1 MSSSVTYA
9 KKGGRKHESKNGNA
23 NALPARG
30 VDADER
36 DVVPAASAAV
46 VPEVSAEKISERL
59 PPSPWETDHTIKVTH
74 ETTYLY
80 KCDTLE
86 VTEVYSG
93 IEFQKKFARAGFHTK
108 ERN

>member
-1 MSSSVTYA
+1 MSRRMEMRILSLLT
-9 KKGGRKHESKNGNA
+9 
-23 NALPARG
+23 ALMLMSAMFI
-30 VDADER
+30 
-36 DVVPAASAAV
+36 PAASAAV